1 MHTGLLMLG
10 TIGEYNRMETTVISD
25 AVNLAS
31 RMERLTK
38 IYGVSLLISDNTLEN
53 LVEPSQYAMRLIEQ
67 GTVKGKSKP
76 TRVFEVLDGDP
87 SEIKN
92 KKLKTKEQFE
102 KAIFLYKA
110 SKFRQLIKIME
121 NILTD
126 NPHDKVAKVYI
137 GRCKR
142 N

>member
-1 MHTGLLMLG
+1 MGS
-10 TIGEYNRMETTVISD
+10 TI
-25 AVNLAS
+25 
-31 RMERLTK
+31 
-38 IYGVSLLISDNTLEN
+38 
-53 LVEPSQYAMRLIEQ
+53 
-67 GTVKGKSKP
+67 
-76 TRVFEVLDGDP
+76 VLDGDP